1 MKQFVQPTIFMLDGN
16 GSLLRKQ
23 GSLTIA
29 KLHIVA
35 FYDVTKQIGAIILC
49 VLLNLDRT
57 VRG

>member
-1 MKQFVQPTIFMLDGN
+1 MLDGN

-35 FYDVTKQIGAIILC
+35 FYDETKQIGAIILC
-49 VLLNLDRT
+49 VLLNLDKT